1 MTIELTGAIEPDELT
16 PKPDRISSISIGAGD
31 PSNAVWASRMS
42 SGSGRN
48 PGRRWPALLIAASAY
63 LALSA
68 FIWSNVWS
76 HPTSD
81 TICGCGDTSLFTW
94 FIEWP
99 AYAISHGLSPFY
111 TTAVRFPGGVN
122 IPANTSVLAI
132 GVVLAPVTWLF
143 GPVATMNVALTL
155 APALSALAMFVLLQR
170 WVSWAPAS
178 FAGGLFYGFSPY
190 ILVSLAD
197 AHLMLGMARPPLI
210 VACLDELLFR
220 QQHRPVATGVV
231 LGLLVAVQFFVGS
244 EVLLIMAITGRHRH
258 LAVVV
263 LWSGRRTRALRDH
276 ARHAMVGLSAA
287 AVTAIVLLAYP
298 VWFALAGP
306 AHFSGPVWPATGGS
320 NGVATSGTSLKHFVL
335 SAPSDNV
342 ASHLDHII
350 GGYQGPIL
358 SDQYF
363 GIGVVVVLIG
373 GCIVWRRDRRLWL
386 FGTITLISV
395 VLSLGVVNGLWLPW
409 RLLANLPLVED
420 IYPYRIVFIVYL
432 AVAVM
437 LALII
442 DHAYQAVNR
451 RRQRAAPNRVPEYV
465 GGPLTHLPRW
475 GGAAVGVIL
484 GAIAVVPPAVYLAQ
498 SVPITTRAV
507 NLPDWFRTIAPHLSA
522 GQVLLV
528 IPARSGTSGS
538 NDTPMTWQAVDG
550 MNYSIVGVGGPSGV
564 PQRAGK
570 ERDGA
575 AVIARVSAFTPT
587 PTVIAP
593 GDIAAVRQ
601 ALAGWGVTKVV
612 IPDQT
617 DLPTYDQVTSVTVA
631 AELITAATG
640 ERPDHQENAWVW
652 DVAGTASHRAIP
664 TGARLTDC
672 SNGLAGRGTA
682 AVDEVVDCLSA
693 GSRTM
698 TCRALTMPRRAAT
711 AS

>member
-1 MTIELTGAIEPDELT
+1 
-16 PKPDRISSISIGAGD
+16 
-31 PSNAVWASRMS
+31 MS

-81 TICGCGDTSLFTW
+81 TICGCGDPSLFDS
-94 FIEWP
+94 FIEWA
-99 AYAISHGLSPFY
+99 AYAIAHGLNPFY
-111 TTAVRFPGGVN
+111 TTALHYPGGVN
-122 IPANTSVLAI
+122 MLANTSVLAI
-132 GVVLAPVTWLF
+132 GVVLAPITWLF
-143 GPVATMNVALTL
+143 GPIATLNVASTL
-155 APALSALAMFVLLQR
+155 APFLTALSMFVLLRR
-170 WVSWAPAS
+170 WVSWTPAA
-178 FAGGLFYGFSPY
+178 FIGGLFYGFSPF
-190 ILVSLAD
+190 IMVALSWN
-197 AHLMLGMARPPLI
+197 HLMLGMAAVPPLI
-210 VACLDELLFR
+210 LVCLDELLFR
-220 QQHRPVATGVV
+220 QQHRPLAIGVI

-244 EVLLIMAITGRHRH
+244 EILLLLAITVGIGI
-258 LAVVV
+258 LLVV
-263 LWSGRRTRALRDH
+263 LWSGWRSPDALRDH
-276 ARHAMVGLSAA
+276 ARHVMAGLSAA
-287 AVTAIVLLAYP
+287 AVTAIALLAYP

-335 SAPSDNV
+335 SAPSDSV

-451 RRQRAAPNRVPEYV
+451 RRQRAAPNRGPEYV
-465 GGPLTHLPRW
+465 GGLLTHLPRW

-484 GAIAVVPPAVYLAQ
+484 GAIAVVPPAIYLAQ

-693 GSRTM
+693 GSGQ
-698 TCRALTMPRRAAT
+698 
-711 AS
+711 